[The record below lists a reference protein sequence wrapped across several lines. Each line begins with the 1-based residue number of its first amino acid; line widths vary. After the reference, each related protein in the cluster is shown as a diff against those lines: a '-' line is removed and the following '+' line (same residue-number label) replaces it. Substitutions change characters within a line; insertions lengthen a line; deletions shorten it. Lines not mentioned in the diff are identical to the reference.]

1 MGLSELS
8 LTCRQSTMKPFIP
21 KMIGE
26 ILEEVSLISNS
37 SERLSKLDDYVNRL
51 QDEMKKIDAFKRKLP
66 LCMLPLT
73 NAIATM
79 KENLMQCRKSST
91 EPIFEEFIP
100 LKKISDDLDEKLEAP
115 KDEIVSS
122 RDKMTWM
129 SSVQLWNSGHTMLHK
144 E

>member
-1 MGLSELS
+1 
-8 LTCRQSTMKPFIP
+8 MKRLRVE
-21 KMIGE
+21 K
-26 ILEEVSLISNS
+26 L
-37 SERLSKLDDYVNRL
+37 ERLSKLDDYVNRL

-73 NAIATM
+73 NDGFANLWVLMTVIAAIATM

-122 RDKMTWM
+122 RDKMIWM